1 MAQRDRFSSN
11 IGFLLVSA
19 GCAIGLGNIYR
30 FPYLCG
36 QYGGAIFVLIYI
48 CCLVLLAVPLVSMEV
63 AVGRGSRHSPA
74 KALQVLRPDKPVWRV
89 AQIPQYLGN
98 YIFQWFYTVITA
110 QMLYFMGAS
119 LFGTLNG
126 LNAAEL
132 QALSDNL
139 NQNPV
144 LLGGL
149 TVVVILAGFGVCLGG
164 LQGGVERA
172 GKIMLSILFVM
183 LIALAVY
190 SVTLSGASEGLH
202 FYLSP
207 NIGNIEDSGVYETVS
222 AAFGQVFFSVGA
234 GTGSLWVFGKYMS
247 SDYRVSGQAIKV
259 ISLDTFVAL
268 TAGLIVFPACF
279 TYGIA
284 PDSGPN
290 LLVITMPSIFNQM
303 PGGYFIGAVF
313 FVVVMMASFST
324 ITAAFENIVACT
336 IDLTNWSRRKA
347 VLANILPMIL
357 LSLPAV
363 LGMNVWSGIQILGRS
378 IMDAEDFLV
387 SNNLL
392 PLGALGYL
400 LFCTRRSGWGW
411 GRFVEEANTGRGMK
425 FPSWL
430 RFYCMY
436 ILPILLIVFW
446 LTGLVA

>member
-1 MAQRDRFSSN
+1 MKNERFSSQL
-11 IGFLLVSA
+11 GFILTAV

-234 GTGSLWVFGKYMS
+234 GTGSLCVFGKYMS

>member
-1 MAQRDRFSSN
+1 MKNERFSSQL
-11 IGFLLVSA
+11 GFILTAA

-234 GTGSLWVFGKYMS
+234 GTGSLCVFGKYMS
-247 SDYRVSGQAIKV
+247 SDYRVAGQAIKV

-284 PDSGPN
+284 PESGPN

>member
-1 MAQRDRFSSN
+1 MKNERFSSQL
-11 IGFLLVSA
+11 GFILTAA

-48 CCLVLLAVPLVSMEV
+48 CCLALLAVPLVSMEV

-234 GTGSLWVFGKYMS
+234 GTGSLCVFGKYMS
-247 SDYRVSGQAIKV
+247 SDYRVTGQAIKV

-303 PGGYFIGAVF
+303 SGGYFIGVVF

-363 LGMNVWSGIQILGRS
+363 LGMNIWSGIQILGRS

-411 GRFVEEANTGRGMK
+411 GQFIEEANTGRGMK

-430 RFYCMY
+430 RFYCTY
-436 ILPILLIVFW
+436 ILPFLLIAFW

>member
-1 MAQRDRFSSN
+1 
-11 IGFLLVSA
+11 
-19 GCAIGLGNIYR
+19 
-30 FPYLCG
+30 
-36 QYGGAIFVLIYI
+36 
-48 CCLVLLAVPLVSMEV
+48 
-63 AVGRGSRHSPA
+63 
-74 KALQVLRPDKPVWRV
+74 
-89 AQIPQYLGN
+89 
-98 YIFQWFYTVITA
+98 
-110 QMLYFMGAS
+110 
-119 LFGTLNG
+119 
-126 LNAAEL
+126 
-132 QALSDNL
+132 
-139 NQNPV
+139 
-144 LLGGL
+144 
-149 TVVVILAGFGVCLGG
+149 
-164 LQGGVERA
+164 
-172 GKIMLSILFVM
+172 
-183 LIALAVY
+183 
-190 SVTLSGASEGLH
+190 
-202 FYLSP
+202 
-207 NIGNIEDSGVYETVS
+207 
-222 AAFGQVFFSVGA
+222 
-234 GTGSLWVFGKYMS
+234 MS

>member
-1 MAQRDRFSSN
+1 MKNERFSSQL
-11 IGFLLVSA
+11 GFVLTAA

-234 GTGSLWVFGKYMS
+234 GTGSLCVFGKYMS